1 MSENNIEC
9 LCGRKRQKM
18 NDTNW
23 KRHVTACNV
32 AKLKSSKT
40 VSNIFSYMK
49 KKGPLMMKCTHLY
62 QIKVIFFFKLAIK
75 KNNNSQIQ
83 FRIIIFLQLSTY
95 LIMVYSISLI

>member
-49 KKGPLMMKCTHLY
+49 KKRTIDDEVHPPLPNKGNFFSR
-62 QIKVIFFFKLAIK
+62 FFFNLAIK
-75 KNNNSQIQ
+75 KKITIVKYN
-83 FRIIIFLQLSTY
+83 LE
-95 LIMVYSISLI
+95 

>member
-1 MSENNIEC
+1 MSEKNIEC

-49 KKGPLMMKCTHLY
+49 KKKDY
-62 QIKVIFFFKLAIK
+62 
-75 KNNNSQIQ
+75 
-83 FRIIIFLQLSTY
+83 
-95 LIMVYSISLI
+95 